1 MKISNSNRLL
11 KLIKN
16 LVVNPRLIYP
26 YLTMSVFS
34 RRSPLDM
41 CMPWWSFLAI
51 QRADQLMSGKRVFEY
66 GSGGSTLRYAKM
78 AISIVSVEDDENWK
92 RRVEKRLHQ
101 KGIENVV
108 IILRLFDFKNPV
120 SFEVSEYI
128 SAVDGVDWDVVIIDG
143 QDWSFQERISCFR
156 RVEPR
161 MKPGSLIIL
170 DDFWRYEE
178 LLDSNRSKSF
188 EVYESVGPAR
198 IGVTSTGFFFY

>member
-1 MKISNSNRLL
+1 M
-11 KLIKN
+11 
-16 LVVNPRLIYP
+16 
-26 YLTMSVFS
+26 
-34 RRSPLDM
+34 
-41 CMPWWSFLAI
+41 
-51 QRADQLMSGKRVFEY
+51 
-66 GSGGSTLRYAKM
+66 
-78 AISIVSVEDDENWK
+78 
-92 RRVEKRLHQ
+92 
-101 KGIENVV
+101 
-108 IILRLFDFKNPV
+108 
-120 SFEVSEYI
+120 
-128 SAVDGVDWDVVIIDG
+128 VIIDG